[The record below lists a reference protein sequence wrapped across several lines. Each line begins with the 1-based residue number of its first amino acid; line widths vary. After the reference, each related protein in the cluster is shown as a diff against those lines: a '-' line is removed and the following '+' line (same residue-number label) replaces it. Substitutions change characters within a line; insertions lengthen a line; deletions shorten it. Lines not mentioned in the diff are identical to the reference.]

1 MVPKLFYC
9 NHPGELENEPHPH
22 NATTFSLPRR
32 PTRIISGPFSP
43 YNNYSAQLTTTSQV
57 ISGVLL
63 FIDCIECAT
72 RRSYIAVCFEPTNNF
87 HSILPTPAL
96 LCSSSS
102 STSKC
107 HQSAIHLC
115 ALRFRDFITRGH
127 GLTAYVW
134 TNVTRVNSRAPRVV
148 HAFFL
153 LFSPTRL
160 QQQQP
165 LPAIIAK
172 LNKLSFSL
180 PPPDHHFLWFLW
192 SCPWN
197 AFM

>member
-1 MVPKLFYC
+1 MVSKLFYC

-102 STSKC
+102 TSKC
-107 HQSAIHLC
+107 HHPSVCVTVSWFYYAGPRADSICMNKCDTGQFAC
-115 ALRFRDFITRGH
+115 AKSSSCLLLIVFSYTPP
-127 GLTAYVW
+127 TAAATSSNHSQVE
-134 TNVTRVNSRAPRVV
+134 
-148 HAFFL
+148 
-153 LFSPTRL
+153 
-160 QQQQP
+160 
-165 LPAIIAK
+165 
-172 LNKLSFSL
+172 
-180 PPPDHHFLWFLW
+180 
-192 SCPWN
+192 
-197 AFM
+197 

>member
-1 MVPKLFYC
+1 MVSKLFYC

-102 STSKC
+102 TSKC
-107 HQSAIHLC
+107 HHPSVCVTVSWFYYAGPR
-115 ALRFRDFITRGH
+115 AA
-127 GLTAYVW
+127 AYVW